1 METKTKKL
9 KESLLIWYKNN
20 KRSFNWRHTNDPW
33 KILLIEII
41 SQQTQIN
48 RANIYYQKF
57 IKKFPTPESMSRST
71 LKTILKMWSGLG
83 YNNRAIRLYESSK
96 LISEKGFKNIYPN
109 FELLPGVGQ
118 YTKNAILSFAYGEK
132 VLALDTNL
140 ERVLT
145 RYFAADSTK
154 DYVKKYSDFLLKDV
168 DSRDLNQ
175 ALMDLGS
182 SICTSSNPK
191 CNICPLEK
199 NCKKYIINSKNSV
212 EKFRGSNREL
222 RGKIIKL
229 LVMQNQITIKN
240 IAKKTSENE
249 EKIMTAI
256 NSLENDGLLKVRKNN
271 TIEIN
276 SN

>member
-1 METKTKKL
+1 METKTKQL
-9 KESLLIWYKNN
+9 KKNLLIWYREN
-20 KRSFNWRHTNDPW
+20 KRSFNWRYTNDPW

-48 RANIYYQKF
+48 RANIYYQEF
-57 IKKFPTPESMSRST
+57 IKKFPTPESMSQSS

-96 LISEKGFKNIYPN
+96 LIAEKGFKNIYPN

-118 YTKNAILSFAYGEK
+118 YTKNAILSFAYGDK

-145 RYFAADSTK
+145 RYFAIDSTK
-154 DYVKKYSDFLLKDV
+154 NYVRKYSDFLLAGV
-168 DSRDLNQ
+168 NSRDLNQ

-182 SICTSSNPK
+182 SICTNSNPK
-191 CNICPLEK
+191 CDICPLEK
-199 NCKKYIINSKNSV
+199 KCEKYILKSKISI
-212 EKFRGSNREL
+212 EKFKGSNREL

-229 LVMQNQITIKN
+229 LLVENK
-240 IAKKTSENE
+240 IAVKDIVKKTREDE
-249 EKIMTAI
+249 EKIITAI
-256 NSLENDGLLKVRKNN
+256 NGLKGDGLLKIRKNN
-271 TIEIN
+271 IIEIN

>member
-20 KRSFNWRHTNDPW
+20 KRSFNWRYTNDPW

-199 NCKKYIINSKNSV
+199 NCKKYIIRSKNSV
-212 EKFRGSNREL
+212 EKFKGSNREL

>member
-1 METKTKKL
+1 METKTKLL
-9 KESLLIWYKNN
+9 KKNLLIWYKEN

-48 RANIYYQKF
+48 RANIYYQEF
-57 IKKFPTPESMSRST
+57 IKKFPTPESMSQSS

-96 LISEKGFKNIYPN
+96 LIAEKGFKNIYPN

-118 YTKNAILSFAYGEK
+118 YTKNAILSFAYGDK

-145 RYFAADSTK
+145 RYFAIDSTK
-154 DYVKKYSDFLLKDV
+154 NYVRKYSDFLLAGV
-168 DSRDLNQ
+168 NSRDLNQ

-191 CNICPLEK
+191 CDICPLEK
-199 NCKKYIINSKNSV
+199 KCEKYILKSKISI
-212 EKFRGSNREL
+212 EKFKGSNREL

-229 LVMQNQITIKN
+229 LLVENE
-240 IAKKTSENE
+240 IAVKDIVKKTREDE
-249 EKIMTAI
+249 EKIITAI
-256 NSLENDGLLKVRKNN
+256 NGLKGDGLLKIRKNN
-271 TIEIN
+271 IIEIN

>member
-1 METKTKKL
+1 METKTKLL
-9 KESLLIWYKNN
+9 KKNLLIWYKEN
-20 KRSFNWRHTNDPW
+20 KRSFNWRYTNDPW

-48 RANIYYQKF
+48 RANIYYQEF
-57 IKKFPTPESMSRST
+57 IKKFPTPESMSQSS

-96 LISEKGFKNIYPN
+96 LIAEKGFKNIYPN

-118 YTKNAILSFAYGEK
+118 YTKNAILSFAYGDK

-145 RYFAADSTK
+145 RYFAIDSTK
-154 DYVKKYSDFLLKDV
+154 NYVRKYSDFLLAGV
-168 DSRDLNQ
+168 NSRDLNQ

-182 SICTSSNPK
+182 SICTNSNPK
-191 CNICPLEK
+191 CDICPLEK
-199 NCKKYIINSKNSV
+199 KCEKYILKSKISI
-212 EKFRGSNREL
+212 EKFKGSNREL
-222 RGKIIKL
+222 RGKIIKIL
-229 LVMQNQITIKN
+229 LVENEIAIKE
-240 IAKKTSENE
+240 IVDKTSEDE
-249 EKIMTAI
+249 EKIINAI
-256 NSLENDGLLKVRKNN
+256 NGLKGDGLLKIRKNN
-271 TIEIN
+271 IIEIN

>member
-1 METKTKKL
+1 METKTKQL
-9 KESLLIWYKNN
+9 KKNLLIWYKEN
-20 KRSFNWRHTNDPW
+20 KRSFNWRYTNDPW

-48 RANIYYQKF
+48 RANIYYQEF
-57 IKKFPTPESMSRST
+57 IKKFPTPESMSQSS

-96 LISEKGFKNIYPN
+96 LIAEKGFKNIYPN

-118 YTKNAILSFAYGEK
+118 YTKNAILSFAYGDK

-145 RYFAADSTK
+145 RYFAIDSTK
-154 DYVKKYSDFLLKDV
+154 NYVKKYSDFLLAGV
-168 DSRDLNQ
+168 NSRDLNQ

-191 CNICPLEK
+191 CDICPLEK
-199 NCKKYIINSKNSV
+199 KCEKYILKSKNSI
-212 EKFRGSNREL
+212 EKFKGSNREL

-229 LVMQNQITIKN
+229 LLVENQIAVKDIV
-240 IAKKTSENE
+240 KKTSEDE
-249 EKIMTAI
+249 EKIITAI
-256 NSLENDGLLKVRKNN
+256 NGLKGDGLLKIRKNN
-271 TIEIN
+271 IIEIN

>member
-1 METKTKKL
+1 METKTKQL
-9 KESLLIWYKNN
+9 KKNLLIWYREN
-20 KRSFNWRHTNDPW
+20 KRSFNWRYTNDPW

-48 RANIYYQKF
+48 RANIYYQEF
-57 IKKFPTPESMSRST
+57 IKKFPTPESMSQSS

-96 LISEKGFKNIYPN
+96 LIAEKGFKNIYPN

-118 YTKNAILSFAYGEK
+118 YTKNAILSFAYGDK

-145 RYFAADSTK
+145 RYFAIDSTK
-154 DYVKKYSDFLLKDV
+154 NYVRKYSDFLLAGV
-168 DSRDLNQ
+168 NSRDLNQ

-191 CNICPLEK
+191 CDICPLEK
-199 NCKKYIINSKNSV
+199 KCEKYILKSKISI
-212 EKFRGSNREL
+212 EKFKGSNREL

-229 LVMQNQITIKN
+229 LLVENE
-240 IAKKTSENE
+240 IAVKDIVKKTREDE
-249 EKIMTAI
+249 EKIITAI
-256 NSLENDGLLKVRKNN
+256 NGLKGDGLLKIGKNN
-271 TIEIN
+271 IIEIN

>member
-1 METKTKKL
+1 METKTKLL
-9 KESLLIWYKNN
+9 KKNLLIWYKEN
-20 KRSFNWRHTNDPW
+20 KRTFNWRYTNDPW

-48 RANIYYQKF
+48 RANIYYQEF
-57 IKKFPTPESMSRST
+57 IKKFPTPESMSQSS

-96 LISEKGFKNIYPN
+96 LIAEKGFKNIYPN

-118 YTKNAILSFAYGEK
+118 YTKNAILSFAYGDK

-145 RYFAADSTK
+145 RYFAIDSTK
-154 DYVKKYSDFLLKDV
+154 NYIKKYSDFLLAGV
-168 DSRDLNQ
+168 NSRDLNQ

-191 CNICPLEK
+191 CDICPLEK
-199 NCKKYIINSKNSV
+199 KCEKYILKSKISI
-212 EKFRGSNREL
+212 EKFKGSNREL

-229 LVMQNQITIKN
+229 LLVENK
-240 IAKKTSENE
+240 IAVKDIVKKTREDE
-249 EKIMTAI
+249 EKIITAI
-256 NSLENDGLLKVRKNN
+256 NGLKGDGLLKIRKNN
-271 TIEIN
+271 IIEIN

>member
-199 NCKKYIINSKNSV
+199 NCKKYIIRSKNSV
-212 EKFRGSNREL
+212 EKFKGSNREL

>member
-57 IKKFPTPESMSRST
+57 IKKFPTPESMSRSS

-199 NCKKYIINSKNSV
+199 NCKKYITKSKNSIK
-212 EKFRGSNREL
+212 KFKGSNREL

>member
-1 METKTKKL
+1 METKTKLL
-9 KESLLIWYKNN
+9 KKNLLIWYKEN
-20 KRSFNWRHTNDPW
+20 KRTFNWRYTNDPW

-48 RANIYYQKF
+48 RANIYYQEF
-57 IKKFPTPESMSRST
+57 IKKFPTPESMSQSS

-96 LISEKGFKNIYPN
+96 LIAEKGFKNIYPN

-118 YTKNAILSFAYGEK
+118 YTKNAILSFAYGDK

-145 RYFAADSTK
+145 RYFAIDSTK
-154 DYVKKYSDFLLKDV
+154 NYVRKYSDFLLAGV
-168 DSRDLNQ
+168 NSRDLNQ

-182 SICTSSNPK
+182 SICTNSNPK
-191 CNICPLEK
+191 CDICPLEK
-199 NCKKYIINSKNSV
+199 KCEKYILKSKISI
-212 EKFRGSNREL
+212 EKFKGSNREL

-229 LVMQNQITIKN
+229 LLVENK
-240 IAKKTSENE
+240 IAVKDIVKKTREDE
-249 EKIMTAI
+249 EKIITAI
-256 NSLENDGLLKVRKNN
+256 NGLKGDGLLKIRKNN
-271 TIEIN
+271 IIEIN

>member
-1 METKTKKL
+1 LETKTKKL

-199 NCKKYIINSKNSV
+199 NCKKYITKSKNSIK
-212 EKFRGSNREL
+212 KFKGSNREL

>member
-1 METKTKKL
+1 METKTKLL
-9 KESLLIWYKNN
+9 KKNLLIWYKEN
-20 KRSFNWRHTNDPW
+20 KRSFNWRYTNDPW

-48 RANIYYQKF
+48 RANIYYQEF
-57 IKKFPTPESMSRST
+57 IKKFPTPESMSQSS

-96 LISEKGFKNIYPN
+96 LIAEKGFKNIYPN

-118 YTKNAILSFAYGEK
+118 YTKNAILSFAYGDK

-145 RYFAADSTK
+145 RYFAIDSTK
-154 DYVKKYSDFLLKDV
+154 NYVRKYSDFLLAGV
-168 DSRDLNQ
+168 NSRDLNQ

-182 SICTSSNPK
+182 SICTNSNPK
-191 CNICPLEK
+191 CDICPLEK
-199 NCKKYIINSKNSV
+199 KCEKYILKSKISV
-212 EKFRGSNREL
+212 EKFKGSNREL

-229 LVMQNQITIKN
+229 LLVENE
-240 IAKKTSENE
+240 IAVKDIVKKTREDE
-249 EKIMTAI
+249 EKIITAI
-256 NSLENDGLLKVRKNN
+256 NCLKGDGLLKIRKNN
-271 TIEIN
+271 IIEIN

>member
-1 METKTKKL
+1 METKTKLL
-9 KESLLIWYKNN
+9 KKNLLIWYKEN
-20 KRSFNWRHTNDPW
+20 KRSFNWRYTNDPW

-48 RANIYYQKF
+48 RANIYYQEF
-57 IKKFPTPESMSRST
+57 IKKFPTPESMSQSS

-96 LISEKGFKNIYPN
+96 LIAEKGFKNIYPN

-118 YTKNAILSFAYGEK
+118 YTKNAILSFAYGDK

-145 RYFAADSTK
+145 RYFAIDSTK
-154 DYVKKYSDFLLKDV
+154 NYVRKYSDFLLAGV
-168 DSRDLNQ
+168 NSRDLNQ

-182 SICTSSNPK
+182 SICTNSNPK
-191 CNICPLEK
+191 CDICPLEK
-199 NCKKYIINSKNSV
+199 KCEKYILKSKISI
-212 EKFRGSNREL
+212 EKFKGSNREL

-229 LVMQNQITIKN
+229 LLVENE
-240 IAKKTSENE
+240 IAVKDIVKKTREDE
-249 EKIMTAI
+249 EKIITAI
-256 NSLENDGLLKVRKNN
+256 NGLKGDGLLKIRKNN
-271 TIEIN
+271 IIEIN